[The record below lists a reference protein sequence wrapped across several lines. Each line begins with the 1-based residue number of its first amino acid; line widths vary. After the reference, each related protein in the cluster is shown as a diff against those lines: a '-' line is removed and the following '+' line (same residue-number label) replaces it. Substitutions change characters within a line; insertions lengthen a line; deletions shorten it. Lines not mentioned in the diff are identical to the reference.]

1 MRALVT
7 GASGF
12 IGSHLVDHLLSKGFT
27 VRVLLRKTSSQEWL
41 RNVPVE
47 VIYGDL
53 FTESVLLDAVRGV
66 DYVYHSAGL
75 TKAKTPEEY
84 FRANATGT
92 RNLLLASQKA
102 SPALRRFVHVSS
114 QAAVGP
120 SSSLTP
126 IDESVTPHPL
136 TTYGRSKWA
145 AEQECLTMMAS
156 LPITIVRPPAVF
168 GPRDRDILEFFS
180 TVNKGLQP
188 IVGFASKYISLIHVT
203 DLARGCVMAGE
214 SPNSIGKAYFISS
227 KRAYDWKEI
236 GDLTSRIIGKKV
248 LRVRIPEPAVYLIA
262 AVAEAIA
269 YFSPK
274 PALVNLEKARD
285 MVQQYWTCDSSR
297 ALTDFG
303 YEQNIDLEEGIRN
316 TVEWYRARGWI

>member
-1 MRALVT
+1 MIALVT

-12 IGSHLVDHLLSKGFT
+12 IGSHLVDHLLSKGYS

-41 RNVPVE
+41 SNLPVE

-53 FTESVLLDAVRGV
+53 FTESGLHDAARSI

-75 TKAKTPEEY
+75 TKAKTPDEY

-92 RNLLLASQKA
+92 RNLLLATQKA
-102 SPALRRFVHVSS
+102 SPALKRFVHVSS

-136 TTYGRSKWA
+136 TTYGRSKRA
-145 AEQECLTMMAS
+145 AEQECAQMMDS

-180 TVNKGLQP
+180 TVNRGLQP
-188 IVGFASKYISLIHVT
+188 IVGFSAKYISLIHVT
-203 DLARGCVMAGE
+203 DLVRGSVMAGE
-214 SPNSIGKAYFISS
+214 SPNSIGKSYFISS
-227 KRAYDWKEI
+227 KRAYNWQEI
-236 GDLTSRIIGKKV
+236 GDLTSRIMGKKV
-248 LRVRIPEPAVYLIA
+248 IRLRIPEPAVYFIA
-262 AVAEAIA
+262 AIAEALA
-269 YFSPK
+269 FFSPK

-297 ALTDFG
+297 ALSDFG
-303 YEQNIDLEEGIRN
+303 YEQQIDLEEGLRN
-316 TVEWYRARGWI
+316 TVEWYRARRWI